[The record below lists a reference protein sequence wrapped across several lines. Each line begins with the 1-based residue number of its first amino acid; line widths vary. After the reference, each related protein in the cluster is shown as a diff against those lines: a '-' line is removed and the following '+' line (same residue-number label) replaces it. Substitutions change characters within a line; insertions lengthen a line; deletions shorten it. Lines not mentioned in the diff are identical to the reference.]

1 MTNFDRYWTISS
13 VFGRIKTTIKRIR
26 KTFVLYREK
35 YQICAGRHRAGE
47 MRMGAAKKRKI
58 EVRHYIIGIA
68 VFVVAVAVSLIIF
81 FLASSRMI
89 RDKSEDAMR
98 ENLLRQSDHL
108 VSILQLHYQYLNS
121 VAEEIGEREG
131 FITEENLRT
140 IASLQKNTDLD
151 RTALIE
157 ADGTS
162 HYDNGVIKN
171 VAYRRYF
178 IEGMNG
184 KETLSD
190 PLESSVDQETRVVLG
205 VPVYRGD
212 EVIGIVGGSYNVTV
226 LSQTMLNDTFGGVGY
241 SLIVTAEGKNI
252 AHHGDPVYQKTFT
265 YGENFFDF

>member
-1 MTNFDRYWTISS
+1 M
-13 VFGRIKTTIKRIR
+13 
-26 KTFVLYREK
+26 FVLYREK

-140 IASLQKNTDLD
+140 IAFLQKNTDLD

-212 EVIGIVGGSYNVTV
+212 EVHWNCRWF
-226 LSQTMLNDTFGGVGY
+226 L
-241 SLIVTAEGKNI
+241 
-252 AHHGDPVYQKTFT
+252 
-265 YGENFFDF
+265 